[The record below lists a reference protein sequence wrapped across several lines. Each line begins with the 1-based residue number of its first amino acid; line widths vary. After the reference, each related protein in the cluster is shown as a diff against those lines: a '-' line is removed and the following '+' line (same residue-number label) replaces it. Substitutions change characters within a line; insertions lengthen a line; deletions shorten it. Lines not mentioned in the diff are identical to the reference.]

1 MYIVNDVDTTKS
13 SSQVFIKISNGS
25 LYTEKN
31 RLIRSEKQIKNIKGV
46 EHLIEE
52 PDQEYKKGGALQVK
66 KLLNILVPRA
76 LCRNE

>member
-13 SSQVFIKISNGS
+13 SLKVFIKSSNGS

-46 EHLIEE
+46 EHPIEE
-52 PDQEYKKGGALQVK
+52 QDQEYRGVEHFK
-66 KLLNILVPRA
+66 
-76 LCRNE
+76 